1 MCLSTSVTPFCILL
15 TSRWVLTVKWCQ
27 KPVFL
32 KRADSQNRTDIAAL
46 EVQYNTLSLHYTIPA
61 LKVSKMPTYA
71 LAATLLAH
79 LSWVPTQAIQ
89 TWLYFSRITQSRRWD
104 SNPQPTDYKSVAQPI
119 VLHRHI
125 LWGWWDSNPLTKRT
139 SFTDWLNS
147 PTLTH
152 PQIDFLPYPNVSL
165 KSNSVVGLVG
175 FEPTRSEETR
185 FTVWRAN
192 QLLNRPKKQN
202 ALLYL
207 PKK

>member
-1 MCLSTSVTPFCILL
+1 MNFEITTSNVVGWRSASELLLHSERKTGLEPATSTLEGWHSTNWAISAFMPLSASVTPPLYSYC
-15 TSRWVLTVKWCQ
+15 WVKRCQ
-27 KPVFL
+27 KPV
-32 KRADSQNRTDIAAL
+32 RADGGIRTPDIL
-46 EVQYNTLSLHYTIPA
+46 ITSEMLW
-61 LKVSKMPTYA
+61 PTE
-71 LAATLLAH
+71 
-79 LSWVPTQAIQ
+79 
-89 TWLYFSRITQSRRWD
+89 
-104 SNPQPTDYKSVAQPI
+104 
-119 VLHRHI
+119 LHRLI
-125 LWGWWDSNPLTKRT
+125 LWGWRDSNPLTKRT